1 MEHPERIHPL
11 PAGYYLDKDIW
22 QVSSYELS
30 EGVKTVLGEPKTI
43 ILEIL
48 DQLICENLGFHL
60 FEPQVHLNEVSVV
73 KAHIAA
79 KSLTPML

>member
-1 MEHPERIHPL
+1 METPEKIHPL

-22 QVSSYELS
+22 QVSNYELT
-30 EGVKTVLGEPKTI
+30 EGTKTILGEPKTI
-43 ILEIL
+43 VLEIL
-48 DQLICENLGFHL
+48 DQLITENLGFHI
-60 FEPQVHLNEVSVV
+60 FEPQVYLHEVSVV

>member
-30 EGVKTVLGEPKTI
+30 EGVKKVLGEPKTI

-48 DQLICENLGFHL
+48 D
-60 FEPQVHLNEVSVV
+60 
-73 KAHIAA
+73 
-79 KSLTPML
+79 